1 MHAVGAS
8 LPELD
13 HIGNN
18 PEPAPVWRTRDVAA
32 TGATLVVTSNTG
44 CHLQLIAGV
53 RKAGLNARVMHVVE
67 VLDESY
73 RREQDAGRR

>member
-1 MHAVGAS
+1 
-8 LPELD
+8 
-13 HIGNN
+13 
-18 PEPAPVWRTRDVAA
+18 
-32 TGATLVVTSNTG
+32 
-44 CHLQLIAGV
+44 LIAGV